1 MTEDPDG
8 CPRDGASRRKSL
20 RRRIQTDV
28 PETEDPDGS
37 LRDGR
42 PGRTGTENVPEME
55 GQDGWAHY
63 LGFPS
68 QGHPCVP
75 SALALRLETDAP
87 ETDDRDGGPR
97 LMPQADVPE
106 A

>member
-1 MTEDPDG
+1 MYP
-8 CPRDGASRRKSL
+8 

-28 PETEDPDGS
+28 PETDDPDRS
-37 LRDGR
+37 LRDVR
-42 PGRTGTENVPEME
+42 PGRTCTENVLEME

-75 SALALRLETDAP
+75 SALALRLETDV
-87 ETDDRDGGPR
+87 TDGCPLDG
-97 LMPQADVPE
+97 
-106 A
+106 